1 MTTLSSIR
9 NTLEISTVESI
20 VDSDYTLSRVDIAG
34 NQDRDNKTYS
44 YSGDLEVTTGT
55 KRIYMTRTG
64 AWGEFDM
71 FVETAPVGADINID
85 IKKNGST
92 TIVSGSITDGS
103 SSSINNSISTSS
115 AGFVSGDYFTV
126 DITQVGSTTAGADLY
141 INLRITG

>member
-1 MTTLSSIR
+1 MTTLSTLR
-9 NTLEISTVESI
+9 NTLETSTVESI
-20 VDSDYTLSRVDIAG
+20 VDSDYTLARVDITG
-34 NQDRDNKTYS
+34 NQDRDNKTYN

-64 AWGEFDM
+64 AWGDFDM
-71 FVETAPVGADINID
+71 FVDTAPVGANINVNI
-85 IKKNGST
+85 IKNGST
-92 TIVSGSITDGS
+92 TIASGSITDGAVS
-103 SSSINNSISTSS
+103 STGESIATSS